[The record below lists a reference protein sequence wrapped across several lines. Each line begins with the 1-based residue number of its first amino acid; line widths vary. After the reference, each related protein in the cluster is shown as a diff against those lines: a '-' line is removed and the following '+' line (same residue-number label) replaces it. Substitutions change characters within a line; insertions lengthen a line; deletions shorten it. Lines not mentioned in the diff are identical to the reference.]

1 MSLYLKV
8 HANPDV
14 PASLQYGREKMRIVY
29 SRDFLLSFGE
39 LEHCK
44 KLPPGVDTALLR
56 SSPEPAVYWFASSSF
71 FACPSSFE
79 WWTDSWYLFLLALSN
94 SELQELSAG
103 VLERNKGYYHTTLG
117 RSDGSSSYTY
127 SSRGGN
133 SGGRWDTRS
142 TGSSDRDGELPDREP
157 LTQGM
162 LVPFWEVY
170 YYYFMC

>member
-56 SSPEPAVYWFASSSF
+56 SSPEPAVY
-71 FACPSSFE
+71 
-79 WWTDSWYLFLLALSN
+79 
-94 SELQELSAG
+94 
-103 VLERNKGYYHTTLG
+103 
-117 RSDGSSSYTY
+117 
-127 SSRGGN
+127 
-133 SGGRWDTRS
+133 
-142 TGSSDRDGELPDREP
+142 
-157 LTQGM
+157 
-162 LVPFWEVY
+162 
-170 YYYFMC
+170 